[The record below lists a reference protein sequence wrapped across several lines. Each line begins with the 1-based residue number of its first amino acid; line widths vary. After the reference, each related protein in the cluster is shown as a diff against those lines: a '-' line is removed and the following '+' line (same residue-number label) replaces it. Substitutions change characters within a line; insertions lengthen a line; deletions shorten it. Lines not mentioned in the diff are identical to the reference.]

1 VKGRPI
7 LGIISGFLFGL
18 FGGITLFLYGA
29 IPLASPML
37 WILPLV
43 GIVLGMFIA
52 AWAPFGGGGTNTGTA
67 TTETVS
73 YAGAGDADGSE
84 TIGSTLEGKTIE
96 VELKPADDETDG
108 SES

>member
-1 VKGRPI
+1 MKGRPV

-29 IPLASPML
+29 IPLASPLL

-43 GIVLGMFIA
+43 GIVFGMFMA
-52 AWAPFGGGGTNTGTA
+52 AWAPFGGGGTKAETTK
-67 TTETVS
+67 TETIS
-73 YAGAGDADGSE
+73 YASAGDAEASETTGTTLESE
-84 TIGSTLEGKTIE
+84 TID
-96 VELKPADDETDG
+96 VELRPATDETDT

>member
-1 VKGRPI
+1 MKGRPV

-43 GIVLGMFIA
+43 GIVVGMFMA
-52 AWAPFGGGGTNTGTA
+52 AWAPFGGGSVK
-67 TTETVS
+67 TETASTETIS
-73 YAGAGDADGSE
+73 YASAGDAEGSG
-84 TIGSTLEGKTIE
+84 TTGTTLEGETIE

-108 SES
+108 AES

>member
-1 VKGRPI
+1 MKGRPV

-29 IPLASPML
+29 IPLASPLL

-43 GIVLGMFIA
+43 GIVVGMFMA
-52 AWAPFGGGGTNTGTA
+52 AWAPFGGGSTKAETTKTGTI
-67 TTETVS
+67 S
-73 YAGAGDADGSE
+73 YARPGDAEASE
-84 TIGSTLEGKTIE
+84 TTGTTLEGKTID
-96 VELKPADDETDG
+96 VDLRPATDETDT